1 MGDAV
6 RVTYNGEKNQT
17 EVVITPPDSNQGD
30 PEIYIVEG
38 DVEVEVTDEEVRTKP
53 KK

>member
-1 MGDAV
+1 MGDTV
-6 RVTYNGEKNQT
+6 RITYNPGKGQT

-30 PEIYIVEG
+30 PEIYIFEG
-38 DVEVEVTDEEVRTKP
+38 DVDIEVTDAEVRTKP